1 MTGSRIPSLGLALL
15 AFGLGGAHLPRVAEA
30 REELGSHRTEPEV
43 FVVDPG
49 ASRVRIHLGRSGLLK
64 FMGHEHEIDAPIS
77 RGRIEVHP
85 SDPTRSRV
93 DLRWSAP
100 LLAVV
105 PGTEP
110 EKDIPEVEQR
120 MRGPEVLA
128 VEQHPGIRFWS
139 FEIRVEDADPAAGLW
154 RLHVLGGL
162 ELKGDRHTVEVPLEV
177 RREAE
182 ALVATGE
189 VKLRLRRIGVEPPSV
204 AGVVKVA
211 NDFRIAFEVH
221 ARRVDPDPT
230 ESRQQNRAS
239 SEVVR

>member
-1 MTGSRIPSLGLALL
+1 MRTVRVTFLLLGAVGALV
-15 AFGLGGAHLPRVAEA
+15 PQVAEG
-30 REELGSHRTEPEV
+30 REAHDSDRPEPEV
-43 FVVDPG
+43 FVVDPA

-77 RGRIEVHP
+77 RGRIQVHP
-85 SDPTRSRV
+85 ADPTRSRV

-128 VEQHPGIRFWS
+128 VEQQPGIRFWS
-139 FEIRVEDADPAAGLW
+139 FEIRVEDADPAAGFW

-182 ALVATGE
+182 ALVATGD

-204 AGVVKVA
+204 
-211 NDFRIAFEVH
+211 